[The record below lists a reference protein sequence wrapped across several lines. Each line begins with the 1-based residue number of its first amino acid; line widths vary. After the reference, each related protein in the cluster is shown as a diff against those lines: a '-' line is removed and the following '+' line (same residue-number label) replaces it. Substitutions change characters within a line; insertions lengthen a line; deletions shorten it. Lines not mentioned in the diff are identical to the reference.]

1 MDLQGHQPN
10 CIVSNVLLLVKR
22 TINYF
27 WNNKNNKNDHHD
39 KKGLPIEGTDFHL
52 DGAVT

>member
-10 CIVSNVLLLVKR
+10 CIVSNVLSLVKR

-27 WNNKNNKNDHHD
+27 WNNKNNKNNHD
-39 KKGLPIEGTDFHL
+39 EKAFPLKELVFHL